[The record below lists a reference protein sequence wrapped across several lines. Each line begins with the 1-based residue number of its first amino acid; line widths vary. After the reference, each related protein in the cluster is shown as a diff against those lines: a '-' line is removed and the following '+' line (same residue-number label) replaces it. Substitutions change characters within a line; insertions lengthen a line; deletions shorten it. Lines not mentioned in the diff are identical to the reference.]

1 LINLSF
7 FKSIIYNGRE
17 GVKKNYVNQYQIQ
30 EKPALIFDSVV
41 VSHKTK
47 ELYLWG
53 VLIHIHPKQIT
64 IDLKYPLTQLQLLQN
79 KYGYA
84 EYEELCS
91 AFHAK

>member
-41 VSHKTK
+41 VYDSKVGLCIRK
-47 ELYLWG
+47 DVAGY
-53 VLIHIHPKQIT
+53 
-64 IDLKYPLTQLQLLQN
+64 YP
-79 KYGYA
+79 
-84 EYEELCS
+84 E
-91 AFHAK
+91 